1 MQCTTNAEVVLQ
13 LYDNVLANQGLEK
26 GVEEHHGADLFS
38 SEKFSGQSEL
48 ALTERMH
55 I

>member
-1 MQCTTNAEVVLQ
+1 MKCTTDAEIILK
-13 LYDNVLANQGLEK
+13 LHHHILAYQGLEK